1 MEYKLSGEFIIKYQM
16 DELGVIFAI
25 LTSFMYLLIAIY
37 QTGYFKADGHKR
49 SYYVFYVLSYL
60 SILSELFSANLITM
74 YISFEFVSLTTA
86 MFVFHERNKESRKGG
101 FRILYF
107 SIAGA
112 FTALFGVFALY
123 ANKGGDI
130 PFVKG
135 GSLDLDFLNGNTRL
149 YLISAFLMII
159 GFGVKAAIL
168 PYHAWLPAAH
178 PVAPS
183 PGSAALSGIIVKCGA
198 FAVIRTVFYVFGADF
213 IRGTWVQTVWM
224 ILAVITIFLGSML
237 AYREKIFKKRLAYST
252 VSQMNYIMFGLS
264 LLNVTGF
271 IGAMIHVVLHS
282 MVKITLFLVAGTIIH
297 QAGKRLVDE
306 YDGLGRCMPVTFFCY
321 TIASVTLVGIPPA
334 GTFLSKWYL
343 CRGALNLGGANH
355 VIAVVGMVV
364 LMVSALLTAGYLF
377 PVFIRGYIPRAE
389 FAKKEYEKCE
399 PTAWMTVPI
408 VILTVL
414 IFVLGIY
421 PNVVTDVFAEF
432 AATVM

>member
-1 MEYKLSGEFIIKYQM
+1 MEYKLSEEFIIKYQI
-16 DELGVIFAI
+16 DALGVIFAI
-25 LTSFMYLLIAIY
+25 LTSLLYVLIAVY
-37 QTGYFKADGHKR
+37 QIGYFKREQHKKF
-49 SYYVFYVLSYL
+49 YYIFYVLSYF
-60 SILSELFSANLITM
+60 SIISELFSANLITM
-74 YISFEFVSLTTA
+74 YISFEFVSLTTS
-86 MFVFHERNKESRKGG
+86 MLVFHYRNKDSRKGG

-112 FTALFGVFALY
+112 FTALFGVFTLY
-123 ANKGGDI
+123 ANRGGDI

-135 GSLDLDFLNGNTRL
+135 GSLDMDFLSGNSEL
-149 YLISAFLMII
+149 YLIGAFLMII

-224 ILAVITIFLGSML
+224 ILAILTIFLGSML

-297 QAGKRLVDE
+297 QTGKKLVDE
-306 YDGLGRCMPVTFFCY
+306 YDGLGRCMPITFFCY

-355 VIAVVGMVV
+355 MVAVIGMIV

-377 PVFIRGYIPRAE
+377 PIFIRGYIPRAE

-399 PTAWMTVPI
+399 PAAWMTVPI

-414 IFVLGIY
+414 ILVLGIY
-421 PNVVTDVFAEF
+421 PDVVTDVFAEF